1 MTQTALQ
8 TISPFDSEI
17 EEGLYFDP
25 DVDYEEDDSADCDEE
40 DYEEDEN
47 YDDIEEDPEA

>member
-40 DYEEDEN
+40 EIYEEDEE
-47 YDDIEEDPEA
+47 YDDIEDPEA